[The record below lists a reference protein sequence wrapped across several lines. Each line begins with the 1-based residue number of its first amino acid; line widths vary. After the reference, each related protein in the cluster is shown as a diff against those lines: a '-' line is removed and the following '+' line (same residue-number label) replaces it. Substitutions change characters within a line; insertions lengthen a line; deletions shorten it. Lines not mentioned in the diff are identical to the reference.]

1 MFKNTCKLLKI
12 EKIQT
17 AACHPQSNGALERSY
32 RTLAEYLRHYINA
45 DQTYWDKWTY
55 PMFTYNTIPHTST
68 GFTPFELI
76 YGYQAF
82 LPFYIL
88 LSPKITY
95 TLNDYVNEV
104 KKRLRVTHQVA
115 RENIKEEREK
125 SKRYYDRKTNPQKF
139 QIGDKVLLHDET
151 VRRGR
156 SKKLDAVWIRPYEI
170 LMKNSDV
177 NYTIKKGR
185 TVLRTHAN
193 QLKLFIEN

>member
-1 MFKNTCKLLKI
+1 M
-12 EKIQT
+12 
-17 AACHPQSNGALERSY
+17 S
-32 RTLAEYLRHYINA
+32 
-45 DQTYWDKWTY
+45 
-55 PMFTYNTIPHTST
+55 TYNTIPHTST

-76 YGYQAF
+76 YRYQAF

-88 LSPKITY
+88 LSSKITY

-185 TVLRTHAN
+185 TVLSTHAN
-193 QLKLFIEN
+193 QLNLFIEN